1 MAMSRWGALRS
12 VLFGSVAVLSINAAA
27 AAQDTKMSLQEQPMS
42 DALRSVAQKTG
53 ESILF
58 TPESVEGLR
67 APAISGDMNAQQAVS
82 LLTRGTDLEVVS
94 DGNNGLIVRRPFM
107 RRAVEQVPQTVGGG
121 DGTGGKRGGQR
132 LPAPAWNSALDM
144 KRQALD
150 SSDSILAEDI
160 AKFPDLNRLGIHPA
174 HSRHR
179 PGPRRRRGPRE
190 FRFAA

>member
-1 MAMSRWGALRS
+1 MANPYWGALRS

-27 AAQDTKMSLQEQPMS
+27 AAQDNKISLAEQPMS

-67 APAISGDMNAQQAVS
+67 APAISGDMSAQQAVS
-82 LLTRGTDLEVVS
+82 LLTQGTNLEVVS

-107 RRAVEQVPQTVGGG
+107 RRAVEQVPSTVGGG
-121 DGTGGKRGGQR
+121 VA
-132 LPAPAWNSALDM
+132 APVESVVVNGFRSSLEQSLDM
-144 KRQALD
+144 KRQAVD

-160 AKFPDLNRLGIHPA
+160 AKF
-174 HSRHR
+174 
-179 PGPRRRRGPRE
+179 
-190 FRFAA
+190 